1 MGAKQVD
8 SRDNGHTART
18 YGNPLGVECEACGRR
33 ALVPL
38 DRLGTPRRRHAA
50 AARAAVQVFGCG
62 SRDVSLWLFAKRDEA
77 DAWSEETG
85 PGF

>member
-8 SRDNGHTART
+8 SPDNGHTAKT

-38 DRLGTPRRRHAA
+38 DRLGNLD
-50 AARAAVQVFGCG
+50 G
-62 SRDVSLWLFAKRDEA
+62 DVSLWLFEKRAEA
-77 DAWSEETG
+77 DAWAKKSG